1 MFPIDQTLGMV
12 LEIVTPSNYGEWRPF
27 DRVISA
33 SFGSGWEEPKPEEIE
48 IIAQEV
54 PYEFCIGVK
63 DGDEILGGCASYE
76 FDLSLPGGCGVSV
89 AALTSVGGD
98 ATKRGR
104 GALRAIMV
112 EHLER
117 ARARGHAASV
127 LNASEASIYGQ
138 YGYGHA
144 TTMVGYEID
153 SDRAQFRTPLEDP
166 GSIELVTDLMSSLDD
181 FRAAYE
187 AAACMVPGT
196 GSRNELWWKRVLG
209 PKKTWRGGGKQI
221 GVIHRD
227 TDGNPD
233 GYLLYSIK
241 EAGGWVNNASLTINE
256 MLGASVPAD
265 LALFQY
271 AVSVPL
277 QRKVVWREGPV
288 DFPAR
293 HHLFDPRQQ
302 HVVDQHDLLWL
313 RPLDVATLLA
323 SRTYAGDDTIVIAID
338 DQLFDDQRGPWKLS
352 ITAGIGGVE
361 LTSARADIELTP
373 TQLAMV
379 LLGDHRV
386 QELATAGVLD
396 ADPAIVR
403 RIDRAFLSDR
413 RPYNFSKF

>member
-1 MFPIDQTLGMV
+1 V
-12 LEIVTPSNYGEWRPF
+12 
-27 DRVISA
+27 
-33 SFGSGWEEPKPEEIE
+33 
-48 IIAQEV
+48 
-54 PYEFCIGVK
+54 
-63 DGDEILGGCASYE
+63 
-76 FDLSLPGGCGVSV
+76 
-89 AALTSVGGD
+89 
-98 ATKRGR
+98 
-104 GALRAIMV
+104 
-112 EHLER
+112 
-117 ARARGHAASV
+117 
-127 LNASEASIYGQ
+127 
-138 YGYGHA
+138 
-144 TTMVGYEID
+144 
-153 SDRAQFRTPLEDP
+153 
-166 GSIELVTDLMSSLDD
+166 
-181 FRAAYE
+181 
-187 AAACMVPGT
+187 
-196 GSRNELWWKRVLG
+196 
-209 PKKTWRGGGKQI
+209 
-221 GVIHRD
+221 
-227 TDGNPD
+227 
-233 GYLLYSIK
+233 
-241 EAGGWVNNASLTINE
+241 AGGWVNDDSLTINE

-277 QRKVVWREGPV
+277 QRRVVWREGPV

-361 LTSARADIELTP
+361 LTSERADIKLTP

-403 RIDRAFLSDR
+403 RIDRAFLTDR